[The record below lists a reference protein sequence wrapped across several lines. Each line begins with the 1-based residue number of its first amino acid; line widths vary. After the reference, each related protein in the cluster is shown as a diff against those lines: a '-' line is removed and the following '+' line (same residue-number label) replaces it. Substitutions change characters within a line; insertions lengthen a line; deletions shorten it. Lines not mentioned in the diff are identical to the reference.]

1 MWKKFAIIKKKLIS
15 NVAGYIP
22 NSVKIYTERDTMNG
36 LELSFVALGAG
47 FLSMVYIAY
56 LVWRILREEEGTERM
71 KEISSY
77 IRVGASAFMRRQYSV
92 IATIVAVIS
101 VAVGIFIGPLVA
113 IAYAIGATCSA
124 STGFIGLYIAVRS
137 NARTA
142 NAARTKGLAKAL
154 DVAFKGGSVLGFAVV
169 GIAVLGITV
178 VFLLYGGLQEA
189 QTLTVV
195 NEVIGFSFGASTVA
209 LFARVGGGIFTKA
222 ADVGTDL
229 VGKVEKNIPED
240 DPRNPGVIADNV
252 GDNVG
257 DVAGMG
263 ADLFESYVGA
273 IVSTMILGAVGFQF
287 LKDGNMV
294 ANLNWVML
302 PLIISAVGIICSIA
316 AAFTVRGSP
325 EKALTRASVIATV
338 VTAIVAYF
346 AVSFLV
352 GDGYLSLGNGYGTYI
367 AIISGLIVG
376 IALGQTSDYFTSG
389 SYSPTK
395 RVAKAT
401 QGGPALSILTGF
413 SMGYYS
419 TFIPIVFIGVAE
431 MISFLAGSWYGGLS
445 GGVYGVAISAVGML
459 SITGVVVAADA
470 YGPIT
475 DNAAGIA
482 EQAKLPSEVRQI
494 TDKLDSV
501 GNTMKSIC
509 KGFAIGSAALT
520 AIAFF
525 VAITQIPAFTNYV
538 ATISGGQ
545 NAVLSLLNPRTFAGL
560 LIGSAL
566 PPFFTAVVVLAV
578 SDGAYSL
585 VDEIRRQ
592 FREIKGLMEGTA
604 KPDYAQCVRITTNN
618 ALKKLVLP
626 GSVAIIAPLV
636 VGFLLG
642 PDAII
647 GFIAGAI
654 ITGLL
659 LGLFMGNV
667 GNTWD
672 NAKKYVESGEFGGKG
687 SPAHAAA
694 VIGDTVGDPMKDAAG
709 PGQNIFIKLMSVTAL
724 VFAPLIIKY
733 FLHV

>member
-1 MWKKFAIIKKKLIS
+1 MIDHTIVSILIAS
-15 NVAGYIP
+15 AGA
-22 NSVKIYTERDTMNG
+22 
-36 LELSFVALGAG
+36 LSIA
-47 FLSMVYIAY
+47 YIAF
-56 LVWRILREEEGTERM
+56 LVWRILGQDEGTDKMR
-71 KEISSY
+71 EISGY
-77 IRVGASAFMRRQYSV
+77 IKEGANTYMRRQYSV
-92 IATIVAVIS
+92 IAIIITVIS
-101 VAVGIFIGPLVA
+101 IAIGVFVGPLVA
-113 IAYAIGATCSA
+113 LAYAIGASCSA
-124 STGFIGLYIAVRS
+124 STGFIGIYIAVRS

-142 NAARTKGLAKAL
+142 NAARTKGLEKAL
-154 DVAFKGGSVLGFAVV
+154 DIAFKGGSVLGFAVV
-169 GIAVLGITV
+169 GIGVLGIV
-178 VFLLYGGLQEA
+178 LIYSAYGGLNVTNA
-189 QTLTVV
+189 STVV
-195 NEVIGFSFGASTVA
+195 NEIIGFSFGASTVA
-209 LFARVGGGIFTKA
+209 LFARVGGGIYTKA

-273 IVSTMILGAVGFQF
+273 IVATMILGAVIPAT
-287 LKDGNMV
+287 LIS
-294 ANLNWVML
+294 LNVTLLDWVLL
-302 PLIISAVGIICSIA
+302 PLVVASIGIICSIVTA
-316 AAFTVRGSP
+316 LTVRGSP
-325 EKALTRASVIATV
+325 ERALTRASIIATV
-338 VTAIVAYF
+338 VTAVVSYF
-346 AVSFLV
+346 AVRELV
-352 GDGYLSLGNGYGTYI
+352 GDFWVGPYI
-367 AIISGLIVG
+367 SIISGLVVG

-389 SYSPTK
+389 SYAPTK
-395 RVAKAT
+395 KVAKAA
-401 QGGPALSILTGF
+401 QAGPALSVLTGF

-419 TFIPIVFIGVAE
+419 TFVPILFIALAE
-431 MISFLAGSWYGGLS
+431 MISFLA

-482 EQAKLPSEVRQI
+482 EQSDLPPDVRKI

-525 VAITQIPAFTNYV
+525 VAFTQITEFQTYA
-538 ATISGGQ
+538 AGIQGGLGTIGENG
-545 NAVLSLLNPRTFAGL
+545 VLSLLNARTFAGL
-560 LIGSAL
+560 LIGSAM

-592 FREIKGLMEGTA
+592 FRDIKGLMEGTA
-604 KPDYAQCVRITTNN
+604 KPDYSKCVSITTTN

-626 GSVAIIAPLV
+626 GSVAIIAPLL
-636 VGFLLG
+636 VGFILG
-642 PDAII
+642 PAALI
-647 GFIAGAI
+647 GMIAGAI

-672 NAKKYVESGEFGGKG
+672 NAKKFVESGEYGGKG

-724 VFAPLIIKY
+724 VFAPVIIYVFTHY
-733 FLHV
+733 FAGLF

>member
-1 MWKKFAIIKKKLIS
+1 
-15 NVAGYIP
+15 
-22 NSVKIYTERDTMNG
+22 
-36 LELSFVALGAG
+36 
-47 FLSMVYIAY
+47 
-56 LVWRILREEEGTERM
+56 
-71 KEISSY
+71 
-77 IRVGASAFMRRQYSV
+77 
-92 IATIVAVIS
+92 
-101 VAVGIFIGPLVA
+101 
-113 IAYAIGATCSA
+113 
-124 STGFIGLYIAVRS
+124 
-137 NARTA
+137 
-142 NAARTKGLAKAL
+142 
-154 DVAFKGGSVLGFAVV
+154 
-169 GIAVLGITV
+169 
-178 VFLLYGGLQEA
+178 LYGGLQEA

-229 VGKVEKNIPED
+229 VGKIEKNIPED

-346 AVSFLV
+346 AVAFLV

-401 QGGPALSILTGF
+401 QGGPALTILTGF

-482 EQAKLPSEVRQI
+482 EQAKLPPEVRQI

-592 FREIKGLMEGTA
+592 FKEIKGLIEGTA

-733 FLHV
+733 FLHI

>member
-1 MWKKFAIIKKKLIS
+1 MLS
-15 NVAGYIP
+15 
-22 NSVKIYTERDTMNG
+22 S
-36 LELSFVALGAG
+36 LELSILTIVGG
-47 FLSMVYIAY
+47 VLSVCYVAY
-56 LVWRILREEEGTERM
+56 LAWRILREDEGTEKM

-77 IRVGASAFMRRQYSV
+77 IREGASAFMRRQYTV
-92 IATIVAVIS
+92 IATIVAIIS
-101 VAVGIFIGPLVA
+101 VVIAVFIGPLVA
-113 IAYAIGATCSA
+113 LAYVIGATCSA
-124 STGFIGLYIAVRS
+124 STGFIGIYISVRS
-137 NARTA
+137 NSRTA
-142 NAARTKGLAKAL
+142 NAARTKGLEKAL
-154 DVAFKGGSVLGFAVV
+154 DVAFKGGSVLGFSVV
-169 GIAVLGITV
+169 GIGVLGIV
-178 VFLLYGGLQEA
+178 LVFMLYGGLDA
-189 QTLTVV
+189 TRAVDVV
-195 NEVIGFSFGASTVA
+195 NEVVGFSFGASTVA

-222 ADVGTDL
+222 ADVGADL

-273 IVSTMILGAVGFQF
+273 MVSTMILGAVLYQLPGGIVK
-287 LKDGNMV
+287 LE
-294 ANLNWVML
+294 WVLL
-302 PLIISAVGIICSIA
+302 PLVISAVGIIASIVT
-316 AAFTVRGSP
+316 AFTVRGSP
-325 EKALTRASVIATV
+325 ERALTRASVIATV
-338 VTAIVAYF
+338 LTAVLSYFVVTY
-346 AVSFLV
+346 LV
-352 GDGYLSLGNGYGTYI
+352 GSDWFGPFISIL
-367 AIISGLIVG
+367 SGLIVG
-376 IALGQTSDYFTSG
+376 IALGQTSDYFTSS
-389 SYSPTK
+389 SYMPTK
-395 RVAKAT
+395 KVAKAA

-419 TFIPIVFIGVAE
+419 TFIPIIFIAVAE
-431 MISFLAGSWYGGLS
+431 MVSFLT

-459 SITGVVVAADA
+459 SITGVIVAADA

-482 EQAKLPSEVRQI
+482 EQAKLPADVRKI

-538 ATISGGQ
+538 STLAGGQ
-545 NAVLSLLNPRTFAGL
+545 NALLSLLNPKTFAGL
-560 LIGSAL
+560 LIGSAM

-592 FREIKGLMEGTA
+592 FREITGLMEGKA
-604 KPDYAQCVRITTNN
+604 KPDYAQCVRITTTN

-642 PDAII
+642 PAAII

-672 NAKKYVESGEFGGKG
+672 NAKKYVEGGELGGKG

-724 VFAPLIIKY
+724 VFAALIIKY
-733 FLHV
+733 FIHF

>member
-1 MWKKFAIIKKKLIS
+1 
-15 NVAGYIP
+15 
-22 NSVKIYTERDTMNG
+22 MNG
-36 LELSFVALGAG
+36 FELSIVALGAG
-47 FLSMVYIAY
+47 ILSVLYVMY
-56 LVWRILREEEGTERM
+56 LSWRIMKEDEGTDRM

-77 IRVGASAFMRRQYSV
+77 IREGASVYIKRQFTV
-92 IATIVAVIS
+92 ITMIVAIVS
-101 VAVGIFIGPLVA
+101 VAIAIFIGPLTA
-113 IAYAIGATCSA
+113 LAYAIGATCSA
-124 STGFIGLYIAVRS
+124 STSFIGLYIAVRS

-142 NAARTKGLAKAL
+142 NAARTKGLGKAL

-169 GIAVLGITV
+169 GIGVLGVTAV
-178 VFLLYGGLQEA
+178 YMLFGGLDSIKA
-189 QTLTVV
+189 VDV
-195 NEVIGFSFGASTVA
+195 INEVVGFSFGASTVA

-273 IVSTMILGAVGFQF
+273 IVATMILGAVGFQI
-287 LKDGNMV
+287 KDTLGNV
-294 ANLNWVML
+294 LGANLNWVMM
-302 PLIISAVGIICSIA
+302 PLIISAVGIICSIVS
-316 AAFTVRGSP
+316 AFTVRGSP

-338 VTAIVAYF
+338 VTSVVAYF
-346 AVSFLV
+346 AVSTLV
-352 GDGYLSLGNGYGTYI
+352 GSNWYTLGNGYGAFI

-376 IALGQTSDYFTSG
+376 VALGQTSDYFTSG

-395 RVAKAT
+395 RVAKST
-401 QGGPALSILTGF
+401 QGGPALTILTGF

-419 TFIPIVFIGVAE
+419 VFVPIVFIGVAE
-431 MISFLAGSWYGGLS
+431 MISFLAGSMYGGLS

-459 SITGVVVAADA
+459 SITGVIVAADA

-482 EQAKLPSEVRQI
+482 EQAKLAPEVRQI

-525 VAITQIPAFTNYV
+525 VAITQIPAFTTYV

-560 LIGSAL
+560 LIGSAM

-592 FREIKGLMEGTA
+592 FREIKGLMEGTS
-604 KPDYAQCVRITTNN
+604 KPDYAQCVKITTNN
-618 ALKKLVLP
+618 ALKKLILP
-626 GSVAIIAPLV
+626 GSVAIIAPLL

-647 GFIAGAI
+647 GMIGGAI

-672 NAKKYVESGEFGGKG
+672 NAKKFIEGGEFGGKG
-687 SPAHAAA
+687 SDSHKAA

-733 FLHV
+733 FIFR

>member
-1 MWKKFAIIKKKLIS
+1 MIDSTVLSILAG
-15 NVAGYIP
+15 VAGAI
-22 NSVKIYTERDTMNG
+22 S
-36 LELSFVALGAG
+36 L
-47 FLSMVYIAY
+47 VYIAY
-56 LVWRILREEEGTERM
+56 LSWRILREDEGTDRM
-71 KEISSY
+71 REISSY
-77 IRVGASAFMRRQYSV
+77 IREGANTYMKKQYKI
-92 IATIVAVIS
+92 IAIIIALVSIAIAV
-101 VAVGIFIGPLVA
+101 FIGPFVA
-113 IAYAIGATCSA
+113 LAYVIGATCSA

-142 NAARTKGLAKAL
+142 NAARTKGLEKAL
-154 DVAFKGGSVLGFAVV
+154 EVAFKGGSVLGFAVV
-169 GIAVLGITV
+169 GIGVLGITL
-178 VFLLYGGLQEA
+178 VFLLYRGLDAA
-189 QTLTVV
+189 QTITVV

-229 VGKVEKNIPED
+229 VGKLEKNIPED

-273 IVSTMILGAVGFQF
+273 IVATMILGAVGFQQPA
-287 LKDGNMV
+287 GI
-294 ANLNWVML
+294 ANLQWVLM
-302 PLIISAVGIICSIA
+302 PLIISAVGILCSIA
-316 AAFTVRGSP
+316 TAFTVRGSP
-325 EKALTRASVIATV
+325 DKALTRASVIATV
-338 VTAIVAYF
+338 VTAVVSYF
-346 AVSFLV
+346 AVSSLV
-352 GDGYLSLGNGYGTYI
+352 GDNWYTLGNGYGTFI

-389 SYSPTK
+389 NYAPTK
-395 RVAKAT
+395 KVAKST

-419 TFIPIVFIGVAE
+419 TFIPIVFVGVAE
-431 MISFLAGSWYGGLS
+431 MVSFLAGSVYGGLA

-459 SITGVVVAADA
+459 SITGVIVAADA

-482 EQAKLPSEVRQI
+482 EQAKLPPEVRQI

-525 VAITQIPAFTNYV
+525 VAITQIPAFTDYAKTV
-538 ATISGGQ
+538 APSWAQSIQGAPDATLMIGT
-545 NAVLSLLNPRTFAGL
+545 NIIIALLNPRTFAGM
-560 LIGSAL
+560 LIGSAM

-578 SDGAYSL
+578 SDGAYGL

-592 FREIKGLMEGTA
+592 FKEIVGLIDGKA
-604 KPDYAQCVRITTNN
+604 KPDYAQCVSITTTN
-618 ALKKLVLP
+618 ALRKLILP
-626 GSVAIIAPLV
+626 GSVAIIAPLL
-636 VGFLLG
+636 VGFILG
-642 PDAII
+642 PDAVI
-647 GFIAGAI
+647 GMIAGAI

-672 NAKKYVESGEFGGKG
+672 NAKKFIESGELGGKG

-724 VFAPLIIKY
+724 IFAPLIIKY
-733 FLHV
+733 FLLR

>member
-1 MWKKFAIIKKKLIS
+1 L
-15 NVAGYIP
+15 
-22 NSVKIYTERDTMNG
+22 NG
-36 LELSFVALGAG
+36 FELSMISIGAG
-47 FLSMVYIAY
+47 VLSLAYIVYLA
-56 LVWRILREEEGTERM
+56 WRILKEDEGTDRM

-77 IRVGASAFMRRQYSV
+77 IREGASVYIKRQFTV
-92 IATIVAVIS
+92 ITMIVAIVS
-101 VAVGIFIGPLVA
+101 VAIAIFIGPLTA
-113 IAYAIGATCSA
+113 LAYAIGATCSA
-124 STGFIGLYIAVRS
+124 STSFIGLYIAVRS

-142 NAARTKGLAKAL
+142 NAARTKGLGKAL

-169 GIAVLGITV
+169 GIGVLGVTAV
-178 VFLLYGGLQEA
+178 YMLFGGLDSIKA
-189 QTLTVV
+189 VDV
-195 NEVIGFSFGASTVA
+195 INEVVGFSFGASTVA

-273 IVSTMILGAVGFQF
+273 IVATMILGAVGFQI
-287 LKDGNMV
+287 KDTLGNV
-294 ANLNWVML
+294 LGANLNWVMM
-302 PLIISAVGIICSIA
+302 PLIISAVGIICSIVS
-316 AAFTVRGSP
+316 AFTVRGSP

-338 VTAIVAYF
+338 VTSVVAYF
-346 AVSFLV
+346 AVSTLV
-352 GDGYLSLGNGYGTYI
+352 GSNWYTLGNGYGAFI

-376 IALGQTSDYFTSG
+376 VALGQTSDYFTSG

-395 RVAKAT
+395 RVAKST
-401 QGGPALSILTGF
+401 QGGPALTILTGF

-419 TFIPIVFIGVAE
+419 VFVPIVFIGVAE
-431 MISFLAGSWYGGLS
+431 MISFLAGSMYGGLS

-459 SITGVVVAADA
+459 SITGVIVAADA

-482 EQAKLPSEVRQI
+482 EQAKLAPEVRQI

-525 VAITQIPAFTNYV
+525 VAITQIPAFTTYV

-560 LIGSAL
+560 LIGSAM

-592 FREIKGLMEGTA
+592 FREIKGLMEGTS
-604 KPDYAQCVRITTNN
+604 KPDYAQCVKITTNN
-618 ALKKLVLP
+618 ALKKLILP
-626 GSVAIIAPLV
+626 GSVAIIAPLL

-647 GFIAGAI
+647 GMIGGAI

-672 NAKKYVESGEFGGKG
+672 NAKKFIEGGEFGGKG
-687 SPAHAAA
+687 SDSHKAA

-733 FLHV
+733 FIFR

>member
-1 MWKKFAIIKKKLIS
+1 M
-15 NVAGYIP
+15 
-22 NSVKIYTERDTMNG
+22 
-36 LELSFVALGAG
+36 VALGAG
-47 FLSMVYIAY
+47 ILSIVYILY
-56 LVWRILREEEGTERM
+56 LAWRILREDEGTDRM
-71 KEISSY
+71 REISSY
-77 IRVGASAFMRRQYSV
+77 IREGASAYMRRQYTV
-92 IATIVAVIS
+92 IAIIIAVVAIAI
-101 VAVGIFIGPLVA
+101 AVFIGPLVA
-113 IAYAIGATCSA
+113 LAYAIGATCSA

-142 NAARTKGLAKAL
+142 NAARTKGLGKAL

-169 GIAVLGITV
+169 GIGVLGITA
-178 VFLLYGGLQEA
+178 VFMLYQGLDA
-189 QTLTVV
+189 AKAVDVV
-195 NEVIGFSFGASTVA
+195 NEVVGFSFGASTVA

-273 IVSTMILGAVGFQF
+273 IVSTMILGAVGF
-287 LKDGNMV
+287 KV
-294 ANLNWVML
+294 AGGGADLNWVLM
-302 PLIISAVGIICSIA
+302 PLIISAVGIFCSIVT
-316 AAFTVRGSP
+316 AFTVRGSP

-346 AVSFLV
+346 AVAALV
-352 GDGYLSLGNGYGTYI
+352 GDGWSSLGNGYGAYI

-376 IALGQTSDYFTSG
+376 VALGQTSDYFTSG

-401 QGGPALSILTGF
+401 QGGPALTILTGF

-419 TFIPIVFIGVAE
+419 VFIPIVFIGVAE
-431 MISFLAGSWYGGLS
+431 MISFLAA
-445 GGVYGVAISAVGML
+445 GVYGVAISAVGML
-459 SITGVVVAADA
+459 SITGVIVAADA

-482 EQAKLPSEVRQI
+482 EQAKLPAEVRKI

-525 VAITQIPAFTNYV
+525 VAITQIPAFTTYV
-538 ATISGGQ
+538 STIAGGQ

-604 KPDYAQCVRITTNN
+604 KPDYAQCVKITATN
-618 ALKKLVLP
+618 ALKKLILP
-626 GSVAIIAPLV
+626 GSVAIIAPLL

-647 GFIAGAI
+647 GMIAGAI

-672 NAKKYVESGEFGGKG
+672 NAKKFIESGELGGKG

-724 VFAPLIIKY
+724 VFAPLIIQY
-733 FLHV
+733 FLLR

>member
-1 MWKKFAIIKKKLIS
+1 MNGFELSLIS
-15 NVAGYIP
+15 
-22 NSVKIYTERDTMNG
+22 
-36 LELSFVALGAG
+36 LGAG
-47 FLSMVYIAY
+47 LLSLVYIVY
-56 LVWRILREEEGTERM
+56 LAWRILKEDEGTERM

-77 IRVGASAFMRRQYSV
+77 IREGASAYMRRQYTV
-92 IATIVAVIS
+92 IVIIVAVVS
-101 VAVGIFIGPLVA
+101 VAIAVFIGPLTA
-113 IAYAIGATCSA
+113 LAYAIGASCSA

-142 NAARTKGLAKAL
+142 NAARTKGLGKAL

-169 GIAVLGITV
+169 GIGVLGITAV
-178 VFLLYGGLQEA
+178 YMLYGGLDSIKA
-189 QTLTVV
+189 VDV
-195 NEVIGFSFGASTVA
+195 INEVVGFSFGASTVA

-240 DPRNPGVIADNV
+240 DPRNPGVVADNV

-273 IVSTMILGAVGFQF
+273 IVATMILGAVGFQIA
-287 LKDGNMV
+287 GV
-294 ANLNWVML
+294 ANLNWVMM
-302 PLIISAVGIICSIA
+302 PLIISAVGIICSIF

-325 EKALTRASVIATV
+325 QKALTRASVIATV
-338 VTAIVAYF
+338 VTAVVAYF
-346 AVSFLV
+346 AVSTLV
-352 GDGYLSLGNGYGTYI
+352 GSNWFSLGNGYGAYI

-376 IALGQTSDYFTSG
+376 VALGQTSDYFTSG

-395 RVAKAT
+395 RVAKAA
-401 QGGPALSILTGF
+401 QGGPALTILTGF

-419 TFIPIVFIGVAE
+419 VVVPIVFIGIAE
-431 MISFLAGSWYGGLS
+431 MISFLAGSIYGGLS

-459 SITGVVVAADA
+459 SITGVIVAADA

-525 VAITQIPAFTNYV
+525 VAITQIPAFTTYV

-560 LIGSAL
+560 LIGSAM

-604 KPDYAQCVRITTNN
+604 KPDYAQCIRITTTN
-618 ALKKLVLP
+618 ALKKLILP
-626 GSVAIIAPLV
+626 GSVAIIAPLL

-647 GFIAGAI
+647 GMIAGAI

-672 NAKKYVESGEFGGKG
+672 NAKKFVESGELGGKG
-687 SPAHAAA
+687 SSAHAAA

-733 FLHV
+733 FIFR

>member
-1 MWKKFAIIKKKLIS
+1 MPINLDLYSSFAIIAGVLS
-15 NVAGYIP
+15 VGYI
-22 NSVKIYTERDTMNG
+22 
-36 LELSFVALGAG
+36 
-47 FLSMVYIAY
+47 VYLA
-56 LVWRILREEEGTERM
+56 WRILKEDEGTERM

-77 IRVGASAFMRRQYSV
+77 IREGANTYLRRQFTV
-92 IATIVAVIS
+92 IAIIVTIIS
-101 VAVGIFIGPLVA
+101 IAIAIFVGPLVA
-113 IAYAIGATCSA
+113 LAYGIGATCSA
-124 STGFIGLYIAVRS
+124 STCFIGLYIAIRS

-142 NAARTKGLAKAL
+142 NAARTKGLEKAL
-154 DVAFKGGSVLGFAVV
+154 DVAFKGGSVLGFSVV
-169 GIAVLGITV
+169 GIGVLGVMLI
-178 VFLLYGGLQEA
+178 FLLYGLLEA
-189 QTLTVV
+189 STPIADIV
-195 NEVIGFSFGASTVA
+195 NQIVGFSFGASTVA

-222 ADVGTDL
+222 ADIGADL

-273 IVSTMILGAVGFQF
+273 IVSTMILGAVGLWSRGQFQRVVP
-287 LKDGNMV
+287 D
-294 ANLNWVML
+294 LNWVLL
-302 PLIISAVGIICSIA
+302 PIVISAVGIICSIA
-316 AAFTVRGSP
+316 TAFTVRGSP
-325 EKALTRASVIATV
+325 EKALTRASIIATV
-338 VTAIVAYF
+338 VTAVASFF
-346 AVSFLV
+346 AVTTL
-352 GDGYLSLGNGYGTYI
+352 LGEDWLTLGRGFGAYV
-367 AIISGLIVG
+367 AILSGLIVG
-376 IALGQTSDYFTSG
+376 VALGQTSDYFTSG

-395 RVAKAT
+395 KVAKAA
-401 QGGPALSILTGF
+401 QAGPALSILTGF

-419 TFIPIVFIGVAE
+419 TFIPIVFIAIAE
-431 MISFLAGSWYGGLS
+431 MVSFLSA
-445 GGVYGVAISAVGML
+445 GVYGVAISAVGML

-470 YGPIT
+470 YGPIV

-482 EQAKLPSEVRQI
+482 EQAGLPADVRKI

-525 VAITQIPAFTNYV
+525 VAITQIPAFTTYV
-538 ATISGGQ
+538 TGVPGGQ

-560 LIGSAL
+560 LIGSAM

-592 FREIKGLMEGTA
+592 FREIAGLMEGKA
-604 KPDYAQCVRITTNN
+604 KPDYAQCVKITTNN
-618 ALKKLVLP
+618 ALKKLILP
-626 GSVAIIAPLV
+626 GSVAIIAPLL

-642 PDAII
+642 PAAIV
-647 GFIAGAI
+647 GMIAGAI

-672 NAKKYVESGEFGGKG
+672 NAKKYVEGGELGGKG

-724 VFAPLIIKY
+724 VFAPVIITV
-733 FLHV
+733 FLYLQNLLHF

>member
-1 MWKKFAIIKKKLIS
+1 MATALVLSLLAIVGGVL
-15 NVAGYIP
+15 
-22 NSVKIYTERDTMNG
+22 SVG
-36 LELSFVALGAG
+36 
-47 FLSMVYIAY
+47 YIAY
-56 LVWRILREEEGTERM
+56 LAWRILREDEGTERM
-71 KEISSY
+71 KEISSF
-77 IRVGASAFMRRQYSV
+77 IREGASAYMRRQYTV
-92 IATIVAVIS
+92 IAIIITLVAVAI
-101 VAVGIFIGPLVA
+101 AIFIGPLVA
-113 IAYAIGATCSA
+113 LAYGIGATCSA
-124 STGFIGLYIAVRS
+124 STGFIGMYISVRS

-142 NAARTKGLAKAL
+142 NAARTKGLEKAL
-154 DVAFKGGSVLGFAVV
+154 DIAFKGGSVLGFAVV
-169 GIAVLGITV
+169 GIGVLGITLV
-178 VFLLYGGLQEA
+178 YMLYGGLDA
-189 QTLTVV
+189 IRAVDVV
-195 NEVIGFSFGASTVA
+195 NQVVGFSFGASTVA

-229 VGKVEKNIPED
+229 VGKIEKNIPED

-273 IVSTMILGAVGFQF
+273 IVATMILGAV
-287 LKDGNMV
+287 LYKLPDGG
-294 ANLNWVML
+294 AKLEWVLL
-302 PLIISAVGIICSIA
+302 PLMVSAVGIIASIVT
-316 AAFTVRGSP
+316 AFTVRGSP
-325 EKALTRASVIATV
+325 EKALTRASIIATV
-338 VTAIVAYF
+338 FTAVASYFVVTYLLGSEWYGPF
-346 AVSFLV
+346 VSIL
-352 GDGYLSLGNGYGTYI
+352 
-367 AIISGLIVG
+367 SGLVVG
-376 IALGQTSDYFTSG
+376 VALGVTSDYFTS
-389 SYSPTK
+389 SNYAPTK
-395 RVAKAT
+395 KVAKAA
-401 QGGPALSILTGF
+401 QGGPALTILSGI

-419 TFIPIVFIGVAE
+419 VFIPILFIAVAE
-431 MISFLAGSWYGGLS
+431 MISFLS

-459 SITGVVVAADA
+459 SITGVIVAADA

-482 EQAKLPSEVRQI
+482 EQAKLPPDVRKI

-525 VAITQIPAFTNYV
+525 VAITQIPAFTQY
-538 ATISGGQ
+538 ASTLAGGQ

-566 PPFFTAVVVLAV
+566 PPFFTAVVILAV

-585 VDEIRRQ
+585 VGEIRRQ
-592 FREIKGLMEGTA
+592 FREIAGLLEGTA

-618 ALKKLVLP
+618 ALRKLVLP
-626 GSVAIIAPLV
+626 GSVAIIAPLL

-647 GFIAGAI
+647 GMIAGAI

-672 NAKKYVESGEFGGKG
+672 NAKKYVEGGELGGKG
-687 SPAHAAA
+687 SPAHAAT

-733 FLHV
+733 FLHF

>member
-1 MWKKFAIIKKKLIS
+1 LDGFM
-15 NVAGYIP
+15 
-22 NSVKIYTERDTMNG
+22 
-36 LELSFVALGAG
+36 LSMVALGAG
-47 FLSMVYIAY
+47 ILSIVYILY
-56 LVWRILREEEGTERM
+56 LAWRILREDEGTDRM
-71 KEISSY
+71 REISSY
-77 IRVGASAFMRRQYSV
+77 IREGASAYMRRQYTV
-92 IATIVAVIS
+92 IAIIIAVVAIAI
-101 VAVGIFIGPLVA
+101 AVFIGPLVA
-113 IAYAIGATCSA
+113 LAYAIGATCSA

-142 NAARTKGLAKAL
+142 NAARTKGLGKAL

-169 GIAVLGITV
+169 GIGVLGITA
-178 VFLLYGGLQEA
+178 VFMLYQGLDA
-189 QTLTVV
+189 AKAVDVV
-195 NEVIGFSFGASTVA
+195 NEVVGFSFGASTVA

-273 IVSTMILGAVGFQF
+273 IVSTMILGAVGF
-287 LKDGNMV
+287 KV
-294 ANLNWVML
+294 AGGGADLNWVLM
-302 PLIISAVGIICSIA
+302 PLIISAVGIFCSIVT
-316 AAFTVRGSP
+316 AFTVRGSP

-346 AVSFLV
+346 AVAALV
-352 GDGYLSLGNGYGTYI
+352 GDGWSSLGNGYGAYI

-376 IALGQTSDYFTSG
+376 VALGQTSDYFTSG

-401 QGGPALSILTGF
+401 QGGPALTILTGF

-419 TFIPIVFIGVAE
+419 VFIPIVFIGVAE
-431 MISFLAGSWYGGLS
+431 MISFLAA
-445 GGVYGVAISAVGML
+445 GVYGVAISAVGML
-459 SITGVVVAADA
+459 SITGVIVAADA

-482 EQAKLPSEVRQI
+482 EQAKLPAEVRKI

-525 VAITQIPAFTNYV
+525 VAITQIPAFTTYV
-538 ATISGGQ
+538 STIAGGQ

-604 KPDYAQCVRITTNN
+604 KPDYAQCVKITATN
-618 ALKKLVLP
+618 ALKKLILP
-626 GSVAIIAPLV
+626 GSVAIIAPLL

-647 GFIAGAI
+647 GMIAGAI

-672 NAKKYVESGEFGGKG
+672 NAKKFIEGGELGGKG

-733 FLHV
+733 FLLR

>member
-1 MWKKFAIIKKKLIS
+1 MATALVLSLLAIVGGVL
-15 NVAGYIP
+15 
-22 NSVKIYTERDTMNG
+22 SVG
-36 LELSFVALGAG
+36 
-47 FLSMVYIAY
+47 YIAY
-56 LVWRILREEEGTERM
+56 LAWRILREDEGTERM
-71 KEISSY
+71 KEISSF
-77 IRVGASAFMRRQYSV
+77 IRQGASAYMRRQYTV
-92 IATIVAVIS
+92 IAIIITLVAVAI
-101 VAVGIFIGPLVA
+101 AIFIGPLVA
-113 IAYAIGATCSA
+113 LAYGIGATCSA
-124 STGFIGLYIAVRS
+124 STGFIGMYISVRS

-142 NAARTKGLAKAL
+142 NAARTKGLEKAL
-154 DVAFKGGSVLGFAVV
+154 DIAFKGGSVLGFAVV
-169 GIAVLGITV
+169 GIGVLGITLV
-178 VFLLYGGLQEA
+178 YMLYGGLDA
-189 QTLTVV
+189 IRAVDVV
-195 NEVIGFSFGASTVA
+195 NQVVGFSFGASTVA

-273 IVSTMILGAVGFQF
+273 IVATMILGAV
-287 LKDGNMV
+287 LYKLPDGG
-294 ANLNWVML
+294 AKLEWVLL
-302 PLIISAVGIICSIA
+302 PLMVSAVGIIASIVT
-316 AAFTVRGSP
+316 AFTVRGSP
-325 EKALTRASVIATV
+325 EKALTRASIIATV
-338 VTAIVAYF
+338 LTAVASYFVVTYLLGSEWYGPF
-346 AVSFLV
+346 VSIL
-352 GDGYLSLGNGYGTYI
+352 
-367 AIISGLIVG
+367 SGLVVG
-376 IALGQTSDYFTSG
+376 VALGVTSDYFTS
-389 SYSPTK
+389 SNYAPTK
-395 RVAKAT
+395 KVAKAA
-401 QGGPALSILTGF
+401 QGGPALTILSGI

-419 TFIPIVFIGVAE
+419 VFIPILFIAVAE
-431 MISFLAGSWYGGLS
+431 MISFLS

-459 SITGVVVAADA
+459 SITGVIVAADA

-482 EQAKLPSEVRQI
+482 EQAKLPADVRKI

-525 VAITQIPAFTNYV
+525 VAITQIPAFTQYV
-538 ATISGGQ
+538 STLAGGQ

-566 PPFFTAVVVLAV
+566 PPFFTAVVILAV

-585 VDEIRRQ
+585 VGEIRRQ
-592 FREIKGLMEGTA
+592 FREIAGLLEGTA

-618 ALKKLVLP
+618 ALRKLVLP
-626 GSVAIIAPLV
+626 GSVAIIAPLL

-647 GFIAGAI
+647 GMIAGAI

-672 NAKKYVESGEFGGKG
+672 NAKKYVEGGEFGGKG
-687 SPAHAAA
+687 SPAHAAT

-733 FLHV
+733 FLHF

>member
-1 MWKKFAIIKKKLIS
+1 MIS
-15 NVAGYIP
+15 I
-22 NSVKIYTERDTMNG
+22 
-36 LELSFVALGAG
+36 GAG
-47 FLSMVYIAY
+47 VLSLAYIVYLA
-56 LVWRILREEEGTERM
+56 WRILKEDEGTDRM

-77 IRVGASAFMRRQYSV
+77 IREGASVYIKRQFTV
-92 IATIVAVIS
+92 ITMIVAIVS
-101 VAVGIFIGPLVA
+101 VAIAIFIGPLTA
-113 IAYAIGATCSA
+113 LAYAIGATCSA
-124 STGFIGLYIAVRS
+124 STSFIGLYIAVRS

-142 NAARTKGLAKAL
+142 NAARTKGLGKAL

-169 GIAVLGITV
+169 GIGVLGVTAV
-178 VFLLYGGLQEA
+178 YMLFGGLDSIKA
-189 QTLTVV
+189 VDV
-195 NEVIGFSFGASTVA
+195 INEVVGFSFGASTVA

-273 IVSTMILGAVGFQF
+273 IVATMILGAVGFQI
-287 LKDGNMV
+287 KDTLGNV
-294 ANLNWVML
+294 LGANLNWVMM
-302 PLIISAVGIICSIA
+302 PLIISAVGIICSIVS
-316 AAFTVRGSP
+316 AFTVRGSP

-338 VTAIVAYF
+338 VTSVVAYF
-346 AVSFLV
+346 AVSTLV
-352 GDGYLSLGNGYGTYI
+352 GSNWYTLGNGYGAFI

-376 IALGQTSDYFTSG
+376 VALGQTSDYFTSG

-395 RVAKAT
+395 RVAKST
-401 QGGPALSILTGF
+401 QGGPALTILTGF

-419 TFIPIVFIGVAE
+419 VFVPIVFIGVAE
-431 MISFLAGSWYGGLS
+431 MISFLAGSMYGGLS

-459 SITGVVVAADA
+459 SITGVIVAADA

-482 EQAKLPSEVRQI
+482 EQAKLAPEVRQI

-525 VAITQIPAFTNYV
+525 VAITQIPAFTTYV

-560 LIGSAL
+560 LIGSAM

-592 FREIKGLMEGTA
+592 FREIKGLMEGTS
-604 KPDYAQCVRITTNN
+604 KPDYAQCVKITTNN
-618 ALKKLVLP
+618 ALKKLILP
-626 GSVAIIAPLV
+626 GSVAIIAPLL

-647 GFIAGAI
+647 GMIGGAI

-672 NAKKYVESGEFGGKG
+672 NAKKFIEGGEFGGKG
-687 SPAHAAA
+687 SDSHKAA

-733 FLHV
+733 FIFR

>member
-1 MWKKFAIIKKKLIS
+1 
-15 NVAGYIP
+15 
-22 NSVKIYTERDTMNG
+22 MNG
-36 LELSFVALGAG
+36 FELSMISIGAG
-47 FLSMVYIAY
+47 VLSLAYIVYLA
-56 LVWRILREEEGTERM
+56 WRILKEDEGTDRM

-77 IRVGASAFMRRQYSV
+77 IREGASVYIKRQFTV
-92 IATIVAVIS
+92 ITMIVAIVS
-101 VAVGIFIGPLVA
+101 VAIAIFIGPLTA
-113 IAYAIGATCSA
+113 LAYAIGATCSA
-124 STGFIGLYIAVRS
+124 STSFIGLYIAVRS

-142 NAARTKGLAKAL
+142 NAARTKGLGKAL

-169 GIAVLGITV
+169 GIGVLGVTAV
-178 VFLLYGGLQEA
+178 YMLFGGLDSIKA
-189 QTLTVV
+189 VDV
-195 NEVIGFSFGASTVA
+195 INEVVGFSFGASTVA

-273 IVSTMILGAVGFQF
+273 IVATMILGAVGFQI
-287 LKDGNMV
+287 KDTLGNV
-294 ANLNWVML
+294 LGANLNWVMM
-302 PLIISAVGIICSIA
+302 PLIISAVGIICSIVS
-316 AAFTVRGSP
+316 AFTVRGSP

-338 VTAIVAYF
+338 VTSVVAYF
-346 AVSFLV
+346 AVSTLV
-352 GDGYLSLGNGYGTYI
+352 GSNWYTLGNGYGAFI

-376 IALGQTSDYFTSG
+376 VALGQTSDYFTSG

-395 RVAKAT
+395 RVAKST
-401 QGGPALSILTGF
+401 QGGPALTILTGF

-419 TFIPIVFIGVAE
+419 VFVPIVFIGVAE
-431 MISFLAGSWYGGLS
+431 MISFLAGSMYGGLS

-459 SITGVVVAADA
+459 SITGVIVAADA

-482 EQAKLPSEVRQI
+482 EQAKLAPEVRQI

-525 VAITQIPAFTNYV
+525 VAITQIPAFTTYV

-560 LIGSAL
+560 LIGSAM

-592 FREIKGLMEGTA
+592 FREIKGLMEGTS
-604 KPDYAQCVRITTNN
+604 KPDYAQCVKITTNN
-618 ALKKLVLP
+618 ALKKLILP
-626 GSVAIIAPLV
+626 GSVAIIAPLL

-647 GFIAGAI
+647 GMIGGAI

-672 NAKKYVESGEFGGKG
+672 NAKKFIEGGEFGGKG
-687 SPAHAAA
+687 SDSHKAA

-733 FLHV
+733 FIFR

>member
-1 MWKKFAIIKKKLIS
+1 MIDNITLSAIVAAAGAIS
-15 NVAGYIP
+15 MAYI
-22 NSVKIYTERDTMNG
+22 VY
-36 LELSFVALGAG
+36 LS
-47 FLSMVYIAY
+47 
-56 LVWRILREEEGTERM
+56 WRILKHDEGTDRM
-71 KEISSY
+71 KEISGF
-77 IRVGASAFMRRQYSV
+77 IREGANAYMRRQYSV
-92 IATIVAVIS
+92 IAVIITLI
-101 VAVGIFIGPLVA
+101 AIAIGIFIGPLVA
-113 IAYAIGATCSA
+113 LAYAIGAACSA
-124 STGFIGLYIAVRS
+124 STGFIGLFIAVRS

-142 NAARTKGLAKAL
+142 NAARTGGLDKAL
-154 DVAFKGGSVLGFAVV
+154 DIAFKGGSVLGFAVV
-169 GIAVLGITV
+169 GIGVLGILG
-178 VFLLYGGLQEA
+178 VFLLYGGLNQA
-189 QTLTVV
+189 HAVDVV
-195 NEVIGFSFGASTVA
+195 NQVIGFSFGASTVA
-209 LFARVGGGIFTKA
+209 LFARVGGGIYTKA

-229 VGKVEKNIPED
+229 VGKIEKNIPED

-273 IVSTMILGAVGFQF
+273 IVSTMILGAVLHQFEAQF
-287 LKDGNMV
+287 LQ
-294 ANLNWVML
+294 WVLL
-302 PLIISAVGIICSIA
+302 PLIISAVGVLCSIA
-316 AAFTVRGSP
+316 TAFTVRGSP
-325 EKALTRASVIATV
+325 EKALTRASIIATI
-338 VTAIVAYF
+338 VTAVVSYF
-346 AVSFLV
+346 AVVELL
-352 GDGYLSLGNGYGTYI
+352 GDGWFGPFVSIL
-367 AIISGLIVG
+367 SGLIVG
-376 IALGQTSDYFTSG
+376 IALGQTSDFFTSG
-389 SYSPTK
+389 SFSPTK
-395 RVAKAT
+395 RVANAAKA
-401 QGGPALSILTGF
+401 GPALSILTGF

-419 TFIPIVFIGVAE
+419 TFIPIIFIAVAE
-431 MISFLAGSWYGGLS
+431 MISFLTA
-445 GGVYGVAISAVGML
+445 GVYGVAISAVGML
-459 SITGVVVAADA
+459 SITGVIVAADA

-482 EQAKLPSEVRQI
+482 EQSKLPPEVRKI

-525 VAITQIPAFTNYV
+525 VAITQISAFQDFARGIALDSIGSNG
-538 ATISGGQ
+538 A
-545 NAVLSLLNPRTFAGL
+545 LSLLNPRTFAGL

-566 PPFFTAVVVLAV
+566 PPFFTAVVVLGVA
-578 SDGAYSL
+578 DGAFSL

-592 FREIKGLMEGTA
+592 FKEITGLMEGTA
-604 KPDYAQCVRITTNN
+604 KPDYAKCVSITTTN

-636 VGFLLG
+636 VGFVLG

-647 GFIAGAI
+647 GFVGGAI

-672 NAKKYVESGEFGGKG
+672 NAKKFIEGGELGGKG
-687 SPAHAAA
+687 SSAHAAA

-733 FLHV
+733 FLLH

>member
-1 MWKKFAIIKKKLIS
+1 MFSSFDLSIFAI
-15 NVAGYIP
+15 VAGVL
-22 NSVKIYTERDTMNG
+22 SVG
-36 LELSFVALGAG
+36 
-47 FLSMVYIAY
+47 YIAF
-56 LVWRILREEEGTERM
+56 LAWRILRQDEGTERM

-77 IRVGASAFMRRQYSV
+77 IREGASAYMRRQYTV
-92 IATIVAVIS
+92 IAIIITIIS
-101 VAVGIFIGPLVA
+101 IAIGVFIGPLVA
-113 IAYAIGATCSA
+113 VAYAVGATCSA

-142 NAARTKGLAKAL
+142 NAARTKGLEKAL
-154 DVAFKGGSVLGFAVV
+154 DIAFKGGSVLGFAVV
-169 GIAVLGITV
+169 GIGVLGIMLL
-178 VFLLYGGLQEA
+178 FALYGGLDA
-189 QTLTVV
+189 AKSLDVV
-195 NEVIGFSFGASTVA
+195 NEVVGFSFGASTVA

-222 ADVGTDL
+222 ADVGADL

-273 IVSTMILGAVGFQF
+273 IVATMILGAVLYQTAG
-287 LKDGNMV
+287 LANMQRV
-294 ANLNWVML
+294 LL
-302 PLIISAVGIICSIA
+302 PLVISGVGIIASILTS
-316 AAFTVRGSP
+316 FTVRGSP
-325 EKALTRASVIATV
+325 EKALTRASIIATV
-338 VTAIVAYF
+338 VVAVVSYFVVHYLLEIDWMQAFSSGPFMAI
-346 AVSFLV
+346 L
-352 GDGYLSLGNGYGTYI
+352 
-367 AIISGLIVG
+367 SGLIVG
-376 IALGQTSDYFTSG
+376 VALGVTSDYFTS
-389 SYSPTK
+389 SNYAPTK
-395 RVAKAT
+395 KVAKAT

-419 TFIPIVFIGVAE
+419 TFIPIIFIAVAE
-431 MISFLAGSWYGGLS
+431 MVSFITD
-445 GGVYGVAISAVGML
+445 GVYGVAISAVGML
-459 SITGVVVAADA
+459 SITGVIIAADA

-482 EQAKLPSEVRQI
+482 EQAKLPADVRKI

-525 VAITQIPAFTNYV
+525 VAITQIPAFTTYV
-538 ATISGGQ
+538 NTVVGGQ
-545 NAVLSLLNPRTFAGL
+545 NAVLSLLNERTFAGL

-578 SDGAYSL
+578 SDGAYAL

-592 FREIKGLMEGTA
+592 FREITGLMEGTA
-604 KPDYAQCVRITTNN
+604 KPDYAQCVRITATN
-618 ALKKLVLP
+618 ALKKLILP
-626 GSVAIIAPLV
+626 GSVAIIAPLL

-642 PDAII
+642 PAAII
-647 GFIAGAI
+647 GMIAGAI

-733 FLHV
+733 FIFH

>member
-1 MWKKFAIIKKKLIS
+1 MRREK
-15 NVAGYIP
+15 
-22 NSVKIYTERDTMNG
+22 
-36 LELSFVALGAG
+36 ELDGFMLSMVALGAG
-47 FLSMVYIAY
+47 ILSIVYIAY
-56 LVWRILREEEGTERM
+56 LAWRILREDEGTDRM
-71 KEISSY
+71 REISSY
-77 IRVGASAFMRRQYSV
+77 IREGASAYMRRQYTV
-92 IATIVAVIS
+92 IAVIIAVVSIAI
-101 VAVGIFIGPLVA
+101 AVFIGPLVA
-113 IAYAIGATCSA
+113 LAYVIGATCSA

-142 NAARTKGLAKAL
+142 NAARTKGLGKAL

-169 GIAVLGITV
+169 GIGVLGITA
-178 VFLLYGGLQEA
+178 VFMLYGGLDA
-189 QTLTVV
+189 TRAVDVV
-195 NEVIGFSFGASTVA
+195 NEVVGFSFGASTVA

-273 IVSTMILGAVGFQF
+273 IVSTMILGAVGFQVA
-287 LKDGNMV
+287 GG
-294 ANLNWVML
+294 ANLNWVLM
-302 PLIISAVGIICSIA
+302 PLIISSVGIFCSIVT
-316 AAFTVRGSP
+316 AFTVRGSP

-346 AVSFLV
+346 AVAALV
-352 GDGYLSLGNGYGTYI
+352 GDGWSSLGNGYGAYI

-376 IALGQTSDYFTSG
+376 VALGQTSDYFTSG

-419 TFIPIVFIGVAE
+419 VFVPIIFIGVAE
-431 MISFLAGSWYGGLS
+431 MVSFLAGSMYGGLS

-459 SITGVVVAADA
+459 SITGVIVAADA

-482 EQAKLPSEVRQI
+482 EQAKLPAEVRKI

-525 VAITQIPAFTNYV
+525 VAITQIPAFTAYV
-538 ATISGGQ
+538 NTIAGGQ

-560 LIGSAL
+560 LIGSAM

-592 FREIKGLMEGTA
+592 FKEIKGLMEGTA
-604 KPDYAQCVRITTNN
+604 KPDYAQCVKITTNN
-618 ALKKLVLP
+618 ALKKLILP
-626 GSVAIIAPLV
+626 GSVAIIAPLL

-647 GFIAGAI
+647 GMIAGAI

-672 NAKKYVESGEFGGKG
+672 NAKKFIEGGELGGKG

-733 FLHV
+733 FLHF